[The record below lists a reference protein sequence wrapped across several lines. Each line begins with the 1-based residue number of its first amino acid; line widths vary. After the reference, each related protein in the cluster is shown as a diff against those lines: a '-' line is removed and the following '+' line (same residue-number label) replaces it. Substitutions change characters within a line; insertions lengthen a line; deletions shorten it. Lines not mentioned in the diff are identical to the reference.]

1 LTDHLNPQTIKK
13 ISYLRPN
20 LKFVVGKYM
29 AQTLYDLKIEPRN
42 IVAID
47 FDKVYDFNAFKCL
60 LSEIPHDVS
69 NVAVHLEIDNEKLLY
84 ATYTSRIEHLNAK
97 HYDYYLIEGN
107 YKEKELEER
116 KERKLLNGEYVI
128 EDRVANSHLSYEQCL
143 DFFMNNARD
152 TSILEV
158 MHQHIEKD

>member
-1 LTDHLNPQTIKK
+1 
-13 ISYLRPN
+13 
-20 LKFVVGKYM
+20 M
-29 AQTLYDLKIEPRN
+29 AQALYDLKIEPRN

-60 LSEIPHDVS
+60 LNEIPHDVP

-84 ATYTSRIEHLNAK
+84 ATDTSNIDHVNAVY
-97 HYDYYLIEGN
+97 YDYYLIEGN

-128 EDRVANSHLSYEQCL
+128 EDRIANSHLSYEQCL
-143 DFFMNNARD
+143 DYFMKNAKD
-152 TSILEV
+152 SSVLEV
-158 MHQHIEKD
+158 MHQHVEKGGEELDRCRKDMGINES